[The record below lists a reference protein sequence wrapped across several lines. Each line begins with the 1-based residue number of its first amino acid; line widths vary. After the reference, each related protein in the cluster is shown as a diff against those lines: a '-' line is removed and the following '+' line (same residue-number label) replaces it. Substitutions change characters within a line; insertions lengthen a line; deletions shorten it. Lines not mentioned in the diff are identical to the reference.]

1 MPARRDRLKVSRT
14 ITVGSNGPTL
24 GSLHATVLHEIGG
37 KIVRGELAPGE
48 PLPNADDWSAMR
60 GISRTVLREV
70 IKVLAGKGLIESR
83 QKTGTRIRPRSDW
96 NFLDPDV
103 LAWRYAPA
111 RSAGDASELFELRR
125 AIEPMAAS
133 LAAERA
139 SREQVAELGA
149 LLKEMEQTADNG
161 ERFAQPDLAFHQAI
175 LRMTGNE
182 LIGSLAALIE
192 TALLISFR
200 LSNDNSRGQRHSMPL
215 HRRVASRIAAGDG
228 PGARRA
234 LLSLLDQAEDDV
246 RQAIAA
252 RRGRRK

>member
-1 MPARRDRLKVSRT
+1 MATASRERFAPNRQ
-14 ITVGSNGPTL
+14 IEVWRNRPTL
-24 GSLHATVLHEIGG
+24 GSLHAIVLHEIGT
-37 KIVRGELAPGE
+37 KIVRGELRPGE

-70 IKVLAGKGLIESR
+70 IKVLAGKGLIEFR
-83 QKTGTRIRPRSDW
+83 PKTGTRVRPRSDW

-103 LAWRYAPA
+103 LAWRYAETI
-111 RSAGDASELFELRR
+111 SATDAGELFELRR

-139 SREQVAELGA
+139 TPEQIAELEA
-149 LLKEMEQTADNG
+149 CLDEMERVADDG
-161 ERFAQPDLAFHQAI
+161 ERFAQPDLAFHQAV

-200 LSNDNSRGQRHSMPL
+200 LSDDNARGQRHSIPL
-215 HRRVASRIAAGDG
+215 HRRVAKHIAAGDG
-228 PGARRA
+228 SGARRA
-234 LLSLLDQAEDDV
+234 LLALLDQAEGDV
-246 RQAIAA
+246 RRAIAA
-252 RRGRRK
+252 RSRRK